1 MKFSPEEIEQYRSVT
16 ERVSNGSQL
25 AASPK
30 LREFLNYIVDCALR
44 ECPEEASEQQIG
56 VNVFGRK
63 PGYNSSEDSIVRSQA
78 RLLRQK
84 LASFFKEEGASE
96 PIAIEI
102 PKGHY
107 LPVFKKRLVSETG
120 LPAVASALSLPSAVI
135 APESRGRI
143 SLGIIFIL
151 VALAAGLVLGYALPR
166 RGVASAQLHDPLWAP
181 FLSQDQPP
189 LVIYS
194 NPIFRGAPLKDG
206 LRLLPPGTVSNAP
219 EDDTYTGTG
228 EAQAIYTLTRFF
240 DRANRDFVLKR
251 SRLVTWDDAK
261 SRNLVFL
268 GAATQNTA
276 LAELPTA
283 TQFVIRLDQNAHGY
297 VSNEHP
303 LAGEPHEFVTDSS
316 DEYAIIALLPG
327 LESSTRILAF
337 TGLTTV
343 GTQSAVEFALD
354 PMHRAD
360 LAKRAGIDHNLARP
374 FEALLRV
381 HVRRNVGL
389 DSEIVAFHTR

>member
-1 MKFSPEEIEQYRSVT
+1 MKFSPEEIEQYRGVT

-96 PIAIEI
+96 PIIIEI

-107 LPVFKKRLVSETG
+107 LPVFKKRSISETG
-120 LPAVASALSLPSAVI
+120 RPAVASALSLATVTAS
-135 APESRGRI
+135 ERRGRI
-143 SLGIIFIL
+143 SLAVLFVL

-181 FLSQDQPP
+181 FLNKDQPP

-206 LRLLPPGTVSNAP
+206 LRLLAPGTASDAP

-240 DRANRDFVLKR
+240 DQANRDFVLKR

-283 TQFVIRLDQNAHGY
+283 TQFVIRLDSNAHGY

-303 LAGEPHEFVTDSS
+303 LAGEPHEYATDGS
-316 DEYAIIALLPG
+316 DEYAIVALLPG
-327 LESSTRILAF
+327 LETSTRILAF

-360 LAKRAGIDHNLARP
+360 LAKRAGLDHNLARP

-389 DSEIVAFHTR
+389 DAEIVSFHTR

>member
-1 MKFSPEEIEQYRSVT
+1 MKFSPEEIEQYRGVT
-16 ERVSNGSQL
+16 ERVSNGAQL

-44 ECPEEASEQQIG
+44 ECPEDASEQQIG

-96 PIAIEI
+96 PITIEI

-107 LPVFKKRLVSETG
+107 LPVFKKRSIDETS
-120 LPAVASALSLPSAVI
+120 LPAVASALSLATVT
-135 APESRGRI
+135 APERRGRI
-143 SLGIIFIL
+143 SLGILFLL
-151 VALAAGLVLGYALPR
+151 VALAAGLALGYALPR
-166 RGVASAQLHDPLWAP
+166 RGVASAQLRDPLWAP

-194 NPIFRGAPLKDG
+194 NPVFRGAPLKDG
-206 LRLLPPGTVSNAP
+206 LRLLPPGTASNAP

-283 TQFVIRLDQNAHGY
+283 THFVIRLDSNAHGY

-303 LAGEPHEFVTDSS
+303 LAGEPHEFATDGS
-316 DEYAIIALLPG
+316 DEYAIVALLPG
-327 LESSTRILAF
+327 LAPSTRILAF

-360 LAKRAGIDHNLARP
+360 LAKRAGVDHGMARP
-374 FEALLRV
+374 FEALLQV

-389 DSEIVAFHTR
+389 DAEVVSFHTR

>member
-25 AASPK
+25 TASPK

-96 PIAIEI
+96 PITIEI

-107 LPVFKKRLVSETG
+107 LPVFKKRSTG
-120 LPAVASALSLPSAVI
+120 DASLPAMTSALSLPTVT

-143 SLGIIFIL
+143 SLGVIFIL
-151 VALAAGLVLGYALPR
+151 VALATGLVLGYALPR
-166 RGVASAQLHDPLWAP
+166 RGIASAQLRDPLWAP
-181 FLSQDQPP
+181 FLNQDQPP

-194 NPIFRGAPLKDG
+194 NPIFRGAPLKEG
-206 LRLLPPGTVSNAP
+206 LRLLPPGTASDAP

-276 LAELPTA
+276 LAELPRA
-283 TQFVIRLDQNAHGY
+283 TQFVIRLDSNAHGY

-303 LAGEPHEFVTDSS
+303 LAGEPHEFVTDGS
-316 DEYAIIALLPG
+316 DEYAIVALLPG
-327 LESSTRILAF
+327 LEPSTRILAF

-354 PMHRAD
+354 PIHRAD
-360 LAKRAGIDHNLARP
+360 LAKRAGLDHNLARP

-389 DSEIVAFHTR
+389 DAEIVAFHTR